1 RWPRDWSSDVCSSDL
16 SDGVPWCVR
25 MLLRWE
31 KIMNQDSG
39 NPQGHEAENAAFR
52 PNRPAR
58 QPGLAVQNRAR
69 KVPVKYVAAVRN
81 GEKEGLAKVKAGV
94 PAHG

>member
-1 RWPRDWSSDVCSSDL
+1 
-16 SDGVPWCVR
+16 

-39 NPQGHEAENAAFR
+39 NPQGQEAENAAFR